1 MVARKKKEKIKS
13 EKTVYDEKIARERNG
28 GGERERERDRQSV
41 VYFDQC
47 LGAASSHFL

>member
-13 EKTVYDEKIARERNG
+13 EKTVYDEKIARARNG
-28 GGERERERDRQSV
+28 GGEENERERQSV

-47 LGAASSHFL
+47 LGAASSRFL